1 MPLEHPERDELRAG
15 QHLLERV
22 RHGVEHQRVEGAVR
36 PERGNDHRAALVDP
50 DRDPE
55 LLGRVPHGVVGAVR
69 QRPAAAGVGPDE
81 PGDEAQ
87 LGHRPSQLAGRRV
100 GVLQGQHRRPEE
112 PPGVG
117 GAVAGQPVVVGG
129 RQRHRGA
136 GVLDGRE
143 VQAEG
148 RVQHGLVDAL
158 GVHVAQAR
166 PRVPPAGQ
174 GVGQRAEGG
183 GVVEGGAGPS
193 EVPERDGQD
202 LGVAHHDVL
211 VARRVGA
218 DPGPVGIRQARPG
231 HLGLDHV
238 PVGVDHGPGARRERV
253 RPALCRGRHGR
264 GVRQSSAGGSGWRN
278 RRLALPPATARSS
291 SSGSA
296 PQASVSTRWVS
307 GHEESAWG

>member
-1 MPLEHPERDELRAG
+1 MQRRSGCRSSTPNAMSSRAG
-15 QHLLERV
+15 QHLLERM

-36 PERGNDHRAALVDP
+36 PERGHDDRAALVDP
-50 DRDPE
+50 DRDVE
-55 LLGRVPHGVVGAVR
+55 LLGRVPHAVIGPVR

-81 PGDEAQ
+81 PGDEAE
-87 LGHRPSQLAGRRV
+87 LGHRPPQLAGRRV
-100 GVLQGQHRRPEE
+100 GVLQRQHRRPEE
-112 PPGVG
+112 PPRVG

-136 GVLDGRE
+136 GVVDGRE
-143 VQAEG
+143 VQADG

-202 LGVAHHDVL
+202 LGVADHDVL
-211 VARRVGA
+211 VARRVRA
-218 DPGPVGIRQARPG
+218 DPGPVASPAGPPRPPPARPRG
-231 HLGLDHV
+231 RRRRPRARRAAGA
-238 PVGVDHGPGARRERV
+238 GPARSAGAVTAGACASRRPAAGDGRTAGWRCPRPPHAARRRGARP
-253 RPALCRGRHGR
+253 RPR
-264 GVRQSSAGGSGWRN
+264 
-278 RRLALPPATARSS
+278 
-291 SSGSA
+291 
-296 PQASVSTRWVS
+296 
-307 GHEESAWG
+307 